1 MDIYDNLRRILGAII
16 IAVGLIGLIGG
27 LIGVSLLQG
36 AAANL
41 EREVASGM
49 DLGLEGLEVVS
60 DTLKVLTKTVDDSAE
75 VMDAA
80 VASAD
85 QTAVTLETLQPAVQE
100 LSSVV
105 STNLPDN
112 IEAIQA
118 ALPALEQAASSIDGT
133 LRTLADFEWAAVIPI
148 INFELGFGLG
158 IDYDP
163 PIPLDQSVA
172 QISEAMA
179 GLPTHLDGIEAD
191 LSSTSLALGDTVVS
205 VQEVAATLLIVS
217 EDLHTTSEAL
227 HEYDSLFER
236 AIEQIREL
244 RWSVRDQI
252 RTGRAILSG
261 LLIWL
266 AFSQLAPLY
275 LGYSLLFPQPIA
287 SREET
292 LSQGAQSLPPAGGNS
307 DSDPGK

>member
-1 MDIYDNLRRILGAII
+1 MDIHENLRRIIGAII

-27 LIGVSLLQG
+27 LVYAYLLQD
-36 AAANL
+36 AAARL

-49 DLGLEGLEVVS
+49 DLGLEGLEVIS
-60 DTLKVLTKTVDDSAE
+60 DTLQVLTKTVDDSAE

-85 QTAVTLETLQPAVQE
+85 QTAATLETLQPAVQE

-105 STNLPDN
+105 STDLPN
-112 IEAIQA
+112 SIEAIQA
-118 ALPALEQAASSIDGT
+118 ALPALEQAASTIDGT
-133 LRTLADFEWAAVIPI
+133 LRALADFEWAAVVPI

-158 IDYDP
+158 IEYDP
-163 PIPLDQSVA
+163 PVPLDQSVA

-191 LSSTSLALGDTVVS
+191 LLSTSQALGETVIN
-205 VQEVAATLLIVS
+205 VQEVGETLAVVS
-217 EDLHTTSEAL
+217 EDLHATSEAL
-227 HEYDSLFER
+227 HEYDALFTR
-236 AIEQIREL
+236 TIDQAREL

-252 RTGRAILSG
+252 RTGRAIVSG

-266 AFSQLAPLY
+266 ALSQLAPLY
-275 LGYSLLFPQPIA
+275 LGYSLLFPQPAA
-287 SREET
+287 SREEM
-292 LSQGAQSLPPAGGNS
+292 LA
-307 DSDPGK
+307 